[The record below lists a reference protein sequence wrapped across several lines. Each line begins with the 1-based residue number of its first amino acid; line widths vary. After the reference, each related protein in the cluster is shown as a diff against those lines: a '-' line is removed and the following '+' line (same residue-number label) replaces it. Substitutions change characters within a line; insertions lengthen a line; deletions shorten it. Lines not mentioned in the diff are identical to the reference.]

1 MRSLPL
7 VIAGVAGCLFMAGH
21 VSAADN
27 QELPQGPNRALVY
40 GKCRTCH
47 DLQYLIESAGIPRD
61 AWNDIIDSMGQ
72 YGLQIT
78 PEQRVQVLEYLAT
91 YLGPKPPPA
100 AAANAPASAPTAK
113 ADGAKIY
120 EEQCVSC
127 HQAKGEGVPGSF
139 PPLAKNRDIF
149 LSQDFPARAVLFGMS
164 SKIKVDGKEFDST
177 MPPLAEVLNDG
188 EIAAVVNYIRGTFG
202 NAGLVPKNMKPIDAA
217 IVAALRAQKSTLA
230 GHTADERKRLETAPR
245 K

>member
-1 MRSLPL
+1 MRRIALL
-7 VIAGVAGCLFMAGH
+7 IAGVAGCLLMAEC
-21 VSAADN
+21 VSAADD

-47 DLQYLIESAGIPRD
+47 DLQYLRESAGIPRD

-78 PEQRVQVLEYLAT
+78 REQRAQVLEYLAT

-100 AAANAPASAPTAK
+100 TAAPAPAASAASV
-113 ADGAKIY
+113 DGARIY

-127 HQAKGEGVPGSF
+127 HQAKGEGVPGTF
-139 PPLAKNRDIF
+139 PPLAKNRDVF
-149 LSQDFPARAVLFGMS
+149 LSRDFPARVVLFGMS
-164 SKIKVDGKEFDST
+164 SKIRVNGKEFNSM
-177 MPPLAEVLNDG
+177 MPPLEEVLNDQ
-188 EIAAVVNYIRGTFG
+188 EVAAVVNYIRGTFG
-202 NAGLVPKNMKPIDAA
+202 NAGLAPRNMKPIDAA
-217 IVAALRAQKSTLA
+217 TVAALRAQKSTLA
-230 GHTADERKRLETAPR
+230 GRTAEERKRLETAPR

>member
-1 MRSLPL
+1 
-7 VIAGVAGCLFMAGH
+7 MAAH
-21 VSAADN
+21 ASAADD

-78 PEQRVQVLEYLAT
+78 PEQRAQVLEYLAT
-91 YLGPKPPPA
+91 YLGPTPPP
-100 AAANAPASAPTAK
+100 AAANAPASAPAAK

-127 HQAKGEGVPGSF
+127 HQAKGEGVPGTF

-149 LSQDFPARAVLFGMS
+149 LSRDFPAQVVLFGMS
-164 SKIKVDGKEFDST
+164 SKIKVNGKDFDSM
-177 MPPLAEVLNDG
+177 MPPLAEVLNDE
-188 EIAAVVNYIRGTFG
+188 EIAAVVNYIRSTFG
-202 NAGLVPKNMKPIDAA
+202 NAGFVPKNMKPIDAA
-217 IVAALRAQKSTLA
+217 AVAALRARKSTLA
-230 GHTADERKRLETAPR
+230 GHTAEERKRLETAPR